1 MQMLLKSK
9 LKKVNLMVKKQFK
22 NIYGKT
28 INVDG
33 KSRESEEVF
42 EDDNKRKEIITLCKN
57 GYLEEMED
65 EN

>member
-1 MQMLLKSK
+1 
-9 LKKVNLMVKKQFK
+9 MVKKQFK